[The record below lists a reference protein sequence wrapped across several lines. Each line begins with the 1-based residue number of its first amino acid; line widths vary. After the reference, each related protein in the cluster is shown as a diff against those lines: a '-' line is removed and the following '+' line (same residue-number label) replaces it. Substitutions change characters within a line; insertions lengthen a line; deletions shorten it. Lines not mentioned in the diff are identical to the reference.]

1 MTTAAKKNSSKTE
14 LFWDRFA
21 KSGSI
26 QAYLRFHKARQSE
39 SVDTSARPKAG
50 SRAKAKKA

>member
-1 MTTAAKKNSSKTE
+1 MTQTKKKNSSKTE
-14 LFWDRFA
+14 LFWDRFE

-39 SVDTSARPKAG
+39 
-50 SRAKAKKA
+50 AKAVTKAVKSASKSKPSKR